1 MNSLPIDDV
10 LPALR
15 DALANRHEAVLEA
28 PPGAGK
34 TTRVP
39 LALLNEPWLAGQT
52 ILMLEPRR
60 LAARAAAERLA
71 SELGE
76 KVGETVGY
84 RIRLDSKVGP
94 NTRIEV
100 VTEGILTRRLQDD
113 PALDGVGLLIFDE
126 YHERSL
132 DADLALALSLNGRD
146 LFRDEQPLKI
156 LLMSATLEG
165 ERLAG
170 LLDDAPILRS
180 EGRMFPVQMRWGRP
194 YQVGEFIEPRLVQ
207 TILDALQDET
217 GSVLVFLPG
226 QAEIRR
232 VNQQLADALGDRSDV
247 LLCPLH
253 GELDLNAQRAA
264 IDPAPAG
271 KRKVVL
277 ATNIAETSLTI
288 NGVRVVI
295 DAGLARVPRFDPGS
309 GMTRLDTQRISR
321 ASATQRAGR
330 AGRLE
335 PGVCYRLWSEDQ
347 HEGLAAYGSAEILAA
362 DLAGLALQLARWGVT
377 PAQLVWLDVPP
388 TAAYAQAQ
396 DLLQRLGAL
405 NDDKLTAHGQK
416 MAELPAHPRIAHL
429 LLRGQDLGLAV
440 TACDVA
446 ALLGER
452 DILRGGGADLHS
464 RLALLSGEERA
475 RGSQGGV
482 QRAKQLARQYRGY
495 LRGRA
500 TQPVADPEHPRWLG
514 ALNDDKL
521 TAHGQK
527 MAELPA
533 HPRIAHLLLRGQDL
547 GLAATACDVAALLGE
562 RDILRGGGADLHSR
576 LALLSGEERARGTQ
590 GGVQRAK
597 QLARQYRGYLRGR
610 ATQPVA
616 DPEHPRW
623 LGALLA
629 LAYPDRVAQQRRP
642 GGAEYRLANGRAAVF
657 AEADSLMK
665 QAWLVIA
672 DLGSRQGQREERIY
686 LAADFD
692 PTLFDTVLAEQ
703 VRNVDQL
710 DWDER
715 EGVLRAERQRK
726 VGELVLSR
734 EPLSGLDEN
743 ARSQALVNL
752 VRRKG
757 LELLPWTPEL
767 RQWQAR
773 VRLLRE
779 LDTGKTSEWPDVSDS
794 ALLAS
799 LEHWLMPYL
808 GKVSRLSHFANLD
821 ISSYLHNLLP
831 WPLPQR
837 LDELA
842 PQHLKVPSG
851 SSVRLD
857 YSEHPPIL
865 AVRLQELFG
874 LADTPR
880 IAGGRQVVKLHLL
893 SPARRPVQ
901 VTQDLANFWRSTYA
915 EVKKDLKGRY
925 PKHYWPDDPLVAE
938 ATARI
943 KPRK

>member
-1 MNSLPIDDV
+1 MNSLPIDAV

-15 DALANRHEAVLEA
+15 QALADRNEAVLEA

-39 LALLNEPWLAGQT
+39 LALLHEDWLAGQT

-76 KVGETVGY
+76 RVGETVGY

-94 NTRIEV
+94 DTRIEV

-113 PALDGVGLLIFDE
+113 PSLEGVGLLIFDE
-126 YHERSL
+126 FHERSL
-132 DADLALALSLNGRD
+132 DADLALALTLNGRA

-165 ERLAG
+165 ERLSV
-170 LLDDAPILRS
+170 LLDDAPVISS
-180 EGRMFPVQMRWGRP
+180 EGRMFPVSMQWGRP
-194 YQVGEFIEPRLVQ
+194 FQPGEFIEPRVVQ
-207 TILDALQDET
+207 TVLDALGNES

-232 VNQQLADALGDRSDV
+232 VNQQLADAIGERSDV
-247 LLCPLH
+247 MLCPLH
-253 GELDLNAQRAA
+253 GELDLSAQRAA
-264 IDPAPAG
+264 IEPAPTG

-288 NGVRVVI
+288 DGVRVVV

-335 PGVCYRLWSEDQ
+335 PGVCYRLWSEAQHDQ
-347 HEGLAAYGSAEILAA
+347 LAAYGAAEILQA
-362 DLAGLALQLARWGVT
+362 DLAGLALQLARWGVE
-377 PAQLVWLDVPP
+377 PAHLIWLDLPP
-388 TAAYAQAQ
+388 AAAYAQAQ
-396 DLLQRLGAL
+396 DLLARLGAL
-405 NDDKLTAHGQK
+405 TREPGGAWKITAHGQS
-416 MAELPAHPRIAHL
+416 MAQVPAHPRIAHL
-429 LLRGQDLGLAV
+429 LLRGHELGLGAL
-440 TACDVA
+440 ACDVA

-452 DILRGGGADLHS
+452 DILRGAGADLHS
-464 RLALLSGEERA
+464 RLTLLAGAERA
-475 RGSQGGV
+475 ARGAQGGV
-482 QRAKQLARQYRGY
+482 QRARQLSRQYRGY
-495 LRGRA
+495 LRGA
-500 TQPVADPEHPRWLG
+500 ACKAVTDP
-514 ALNDDKL
+514 D
-521 TAHGQK
+521 
-527 MAELPA
+527 
-533 HPRIAHLLLRGQDL
+533 
-547 GLAATACDVAALLGE
+547 
-562 RDILRGGGADLHSR
+562 
-576 LALLSGEERARGTQ
+576 
-590 GGVQRAK
+590 
-597 QLARQYRGYLRGR
+597 
-610 ATQPVA
+610 
-616 DPEHPRW
+616 HPRW

-642 GGAEYRLANGRAAVF
+642 GGAEYRLANGRAALF
-657 AEADSLMK
+657 AEPDALMK
-665 QAWLVIA
+665 QPWLVIA

-686 LAADFD
+686 LAAEFE
-692 PTLFDTVLAEQ
+692 PALFESVLAEQ
-703 VRNVDQL
+703 VTVFDQL

-715 EGVLRAERQRK
+715 EGVFRAERQRK
-726 VGELVLSR
+726 AGELIISR
-734 EPLSGLDEN
+734 EPLTGLDDS
-743 ARSQALVNL
+743 ARGQALLAL

-773 VRLLRE
+773 VGLLRQ
-779 LDTGKTSEWPDVSDS
+779 LDLQKLSESEWPDVSND
-794 ALLAS
+794 ALLAT
-799 LEHWLMPYL
+799 LEHWLLPYL
-808 GKVSRLSHFANLD
+808 GKVTRLSHFGNLD
-821 ISSYLHNLLP
+821 LSSILHNLLP

-837 LDELA
+837 LEEWA
-842 PQHLKVPSG
+842 PHHLTVPSG

-857 YSEHPPIL
+857 YSESPPVL

-880 IAGGRQVVKLHLL
+880 IANGRQSVKLHLL

-925 PKHYWPDDPLVAE
+925 PKLSRNVV
-938 ATARI
+938 
-943 KPRK
+943 

>member
-1 MNSLPIDDV
+1 MISLPIDEV

-15 DALANRHEAVLEA
+15 QALRERHEAVLEA

-39 LALLNEPWLAGQT
+39 LALLNEPWLAGQK

-94 NTRIEV
+94 DTRIEV
-100 VTEGILTRRLQDD
+100 VTEGILTRRLQHD
-113 PALDGVGLLIFDE
+113 PALEGVGLLIFDE
-126 YHERSL
+126 FHERSL
-132 DADLALALSLNGRD
+132 DADLALALSLNGRE

-165 ERLAG
+165 ERLAS
-170 LLDDAPILRS
+170 LLDDAPVLRS
-180 EGRMFPVQMRWGRP
+180 EGRMYPVAMRWGRP
-194 YQVGEFIEPRLVQ
+194 FVPGEFIEPRVVQ
-207 TILDALQDET
+207 TVLDAISDDS
-217 GSVLVFLPG
+217 GSLLVFLPG

-232 VNQQLADALGDRSDV
+232 VHQQLADALGSRSDI

-264 IDPAPAG
+264 IEPAPAG
-271 KRKVVL
+271 RRKVVL

-288 NGVRVVI
+288 DGVRVVI

-347 HEGLAAYGSAEILAA
+347 HAQLAAYSSAEILQA

-377 PAQLVWLDVPP
+377 PEQLIWLDLPP
-388 TAAYAQAQ
+388 SASYAQARQ
-396 DLLQRLGAL
+396 LLERLGAL
-405 NDDKLTAHGQK
+405 HTAKLTPHGEA

-429 LLRGQDLGLAV
+429 LLRGQELGLAEM
-440 TACDVA
+440 ASDVA

-452 DILRGGGADLHS
+452 DILRGAGADVHS
-464 RLALLSGEERA
+464 RLALLQGDSRGA
-475 RGSQGGV
+475 RGGQGGV
-482 QRAKQLARQYRGY
+482 QRARQLARQYRGY
-495 LRGRA
+495 LRGKA
-500 TQPVADPEHPRWLG
+500 TQPVADP
-514 ALNDDKL
+514 D
-521 TAHGQK
+521 
-527 MAELPA
+527 
-533 HPRIAHLLLRGQDL
+533 
-547 GLAATACDVAALLGE
+547 
-562 RDILRGGGADLHSR
+562 
-576 LALLSGEERARGTQ
+576 
-590 GGVQRAK
+590 
-597 QLARQYRGYLRGR
+597 
-610 ATQPVA
+610 
-616 DPEHPRW
+616 HPRW

-629 LAYPDRVAQQRRP
+629 LAYPDRVAQQRKP
-642 GGAEYRLANGRAAVF
+642 GGAEYRLANGRAALFSEV
-657 AEADSLMK
+657 DGLMK
-665 QAWLVIA
+665 HPWLVIA

-686 LAADFD
+686 LAAELD
-692 PTLFDTVLAEQ
+692 PGLLDSVLSEQ
-703 VRNVDQL
+703 VSVVDQL

-734 EPLSGLDEN
+734 EPLTGLDAA
-743 ARSQALVNL
+743 ARTGALVNL

-773 VRLLRE
+773 VMLLRQ
-779 LDTGKTSEWPDVSDS
+779 LDLAVQGQSEWPDVSDA

-799 LEHWLMPYL
+799 LEDWLAPYL
-808 GKVSRLSHFANLD
+808 ERVSRLSHFASLD
-821 ISSYLHNLLP
+821 LSGIVHNLLK

-842 PQHLKVPSG
+842 PHHIKVPSG

-857 YSEHPPIL
+857 YSEYPPIL

-901 VTQDLANFWRSTYA
+901 VTQDLANFWRSTYS

-925 PKHYWPDDPLVAE
+925 PKHYWPDDPLIAE
-938 ATARI
+938 PTARI
-943 KPRK
+943 KPRKP

>member
-1 MNSLPIDDV
+1 MISLPIDEV

-15 DALANRHEAVLEA
+15 LALAERHETVLEA

-39 LALLNEPWLAGQT
+39 LALLNEPWLAGQK

-100 VTEGILTRRLQDD
+100 VTEGILTRRLQHD
-113 PALDGVGLLIFDE
+113 PSLEGVGLLIFDE
-126 YHERSL
+126 FHERSL
-132 DADLALALSLNGRD
+132 DADLALALSLNGRE

-165 ERLAG
+165 ERLASI
-170 LLDDAPILRS
+170 LDDAPILRS
-180 EGRMFPVQMRWGRP
+180 EGRMYPVAMRWGRP
-194 YQVGEFIEPRLVQ
+194 FVPGEFIEPRVVQ
-207 TILDALQDET
+207 TVLDAINDES
-217 GSVLVFLPG
+217 GSLLVFLPG

-232 VNQQLADALGDRSDV
+232 VNQQLADALGSRSDI

-253 GELDLNAQRAA
+253 GELDLTAQRAA
-264 IDPAPAG
+264 IEPAPKG
-271 KRKVVL
+271 LRKVVL

-288 NGVRVVI
+288 DGVRVVI

-347 HEGLAAYGSAEILAA
+347 HAQLAAYGSAEILQA

-377 PAQLVWLDVPP
+377 PEQLIWLDMPP
-388 TAAYAQAQ
+388 SASYAQARQ
-396 DLLQRLGAL
+396 LLDRLGAFHGA
-405 NDDKLTAHGQK
+405 KLTPHGEA

-429 LLRGQDLGLAV
+429 LLRGQDLGLADM
-440 TACDVA
+440 ACDIA

-452 DILRGGGADLHS
+452 DILRGVGADLHS
-464 RLALLSGEERA
+464 RLALLSGESRAA
-475 RGSQGGV
+475 RGGQGGV

-495 LRGRA
+495 LRGKAR
-500 TQPVADPEHPRWLG
+500 QPVADP
-514 ALNDDKL
+514 D
-521 TAHGQK
+521 
-527 MAELPA
+527 
-533 HPRIAHLLLRGQDL
+533 
-547 GLAATACDVAALLGE
+547 
-562 RDILRGGGADLHSR
+562 
-576 LALLSGEERARGTQ
+576 
-590 GGVQRAK
+590 
-597 QLARQYRGYLRGR
+597 
-610 ATQPVA
+610 
-616 DPEHPRW
+616 HPRW

-629 LAYPDRVAQQRRP
+629 LAYPDRVAQQRKP
-642 GGAEYRLANGRAAVF
+642 GGAEYRLANGRAALFSEV
-657 AEADSLMK
+657 DGLMK
-665 QAWLVIA
+665 QPWLVIA

-686 LAADFD
+686 LAAEFD
-692 PTLFDTVLAEQ
+692 PALLEGVLSEQ
-703 VRNVDQL
+703 VSVVDQL

-734 EPLSGLDEN
+734 EPLTGLDEA
-743 ARSQALVNL
+743 ARTQALINL

-773 VRLLRE
+773 VALLRQ
-779 LDTGKTSEWPDVSDS
+779 LDLQIQGHSEWPDVSDA
-794 ALLAS
+794 ALLAG
-799 LEHWLMPYL
+799 LEDWLGPYL
-808 GKVSRLSHFANLD
+808 GRVSRLSHFASLD
-821 ISSYLHNLLP
+821 LSSIVHNMLK

-842 PQHLKVPSG
+842 PHHIKVPSG

-880 IAGGRQVVKLHLL
+880 IAGGRQVVKLLLL

-943 KPRK
+943 KPRKV

>member
-1 MNSLPIDDV
+1 MICLPIDEV

-15 DALANRHEAVLEA
+15 QALRERHEAVLEA

-39 LALLNEPWLAGQT
+39 LALLNEPWLAGQK
-52 ILMLEPRR
+52 IVMLEPRR

-100 VTEGILTRRLQDD
+100 VTEGILTRRLQHD
-113 PALDGVGLLIFDE
+113 PALEGVGLLIFDE
-126 YHERSL
+126 FHERSL
-132 DADLALALSLNGRD
+132 DADLALALSLNGRE
-146 LFRDEQPLKI
+146 LFRDEQPLKL

-165 ERLAG
+165 ERLSSV
-170 LLDDAPILRS
+170 LDNAPVVRS
-180 EGRMFPVQMRWGRP
+180 EGRMYPVALRWGRP
-194 YQVGEFIEPRLVQ
+194 FVPGEFIEPRVVQ
-207 TILDALQDET
+207 TVLDAINDES
-217 GSVLVFLPG
+217 GSLLVFLPG

-232 VNQQLADALGDRSDV
+232 VNQQLAEALGSRSDI

-253 GELDLNAQRAA
+253 GELDLAAQRAA
-264 IDPAPAG
+264 IEPAASG
-271 KRKVVL
+271 VRKVVL

-288 NGVRVVI
+288 DGVRVVI

-347 HEGLAAYGSAEILAA
+347 HAQLAAYGSAEILQA

-377 PAQLVWLDVPP
+377 PHELVWLDVPP
-388 TAAYAQAQ
+388 AASYAQAQ
-396 DLLQRLGAL
+396 QLLERLGAL
-405 NDDKLTAHGQK
+405 SNGKLTPHGEA

-429 LLRGQDLGLAV
+429 LLRGQALGLADM
-440 TACDVA
+440 ACDVA

-452 DILRGGGADLHS
+452 DILRGAGADVHS
-464 RLALLSGEERA
+464 RLALLSGESRAA
-475 RGSQGGV
+475 RGGQGGV
-482 QRAKQLARQYRGY
+482 QRAKQLARQYRGM
-495 LRGRA
+495 LRGKA
-500 TQPVADPEHPRWLG
+500 TQPVADP
-514 ALNDDKL
+514 D
-521 TAHGQK
+521 
-527 MAELPA
+527 
-533 HPRIAHLLLRGQDL
+533 
-547 GLAATACDVAALLGE
+547 
-562 RDILRGGGADLHSR
+562 
-576 LALLSGEERARGTQ
+576 
-590 GGVQRAK
+590 
-597 QLARQYRGYLRGR
+597 
-610 ATQPVA
+610 
-616 DPEHPRW
+616 HPRW

-629 LAYPDRVAQQRRP
+629 LAYPDRVAQQRKS
-642 GGAEYRLANGRAAVF
+642 GGAEYRLANGRAALFGEV
-657 AEADSLMK
+657 DGLMK
-665 QAWLVIA
+665 QPWLVIA

-686 LAADFD
+686 LAAEFD
-692 PTLFDTVLAEQ
+692 PVLLDGVLSEQ
-703 VRNVDQL
+703 VSVVDQL

-734 EPLSGLDEN
+734 EPLTGLDEA
-743 ARSQALVNL
+743 ARTQALVSL

-773 VRLLRE
+773 VALLRQ
-779 LDTGKTSEWPDVSDS
+779 LDIESQGQSEWPDVSDA
-794 ALLAS
+794 ALLAT
-799 LEHWLMPYL
+799 LEEWLAPYL
-808 GKVSRLSHFANLD
+808 GRVTRLSHFANLD
-821 ISSYLHNLLP
+821 LSSIVRNVLK

-842 PQHLKVPSG
+842 PHHITVPSG

-874 LADTPR
+874 LSDTPQ
-880 IAGGRQVVKLHLL
+880 IAGGRQTVKLHLL

-901 VTQDLANFWRSTYA
+901 VTQDLANFWSSTYA

-925 PKHYWPDDPLVAE
+925 PKHYWPDDPLVAQ

-943 KPRK
+943 KPRKG

>member
-1 MNSLPIDDV
+1 MISLPIDEV

-15 DALANRHEAVLEA
+15 EALATRHEAVLEA

-113 PALDGVGLLIFDE
+113 PALEGVGLLIFDE
-126 YHERSL
+126 FHERSL
-132 DADLALALSLNGRD
+132 DADLALALSLNGRE
-146 LFRDEQPLKI
+146 LFRDDQPLKI

-180 EGRMFPVQMRWGRP
+180 EGRMYPVAMRWGRP
-194 YQVGEFIEPRLVQ
+194 FQPGEFIEPRLVQ
-207 TILDALQDET
+207 TILEALNDET

-232 VNQQLADALGDRSDV
+232 VHQQLADALGDSTQV

-253 GELDLNAQRAA
+253 GELDLAAQRAA

-271 KRKVVL
+271 FRKVVL

-309 GMTRLDTQRISR
+309 GMARLDTQRISK

-335 PGVCYRLWSEDQ
+335 PGVCYRLWSQDQ
-347 HEGLAAYGSAEILAA
+347 HEQLAAYASAEILSA
-362 DLAGLALQLARWGVT
+362 DLAGLALQLGRWGVT
-377 PAQLVWLDVPP
+377 PGQLVWLDVPP
-388 TAAYAQAQ
+388 AAAYAQAQ
-396 DLLQRLGAL
+396 DLLDRLGAL
-405 NDDKLTAHGQK
+405 DGEALTRHGQA

-429 LLRGQDLGLAV
+429 LLRGQALGLANM
-440 TACDVA
+440 ACDVA

-452 DILRGGGADLHS
+452 DILRGAGADLHS
-464 RLALLSGEERA
+464 RLVLLSGEERA
-475 RGSQGGV
+475 ARGAQGGV
-482 QRAKQLARQYRGY
+482 QRARQLARQYRGY
-495 LRGRA
+495 LRGKA
-500 TQPVADPEHPRWLG
+500 SEPVSDP
-514 ALNDDKL
+514 D
-521 TAHGQK
+521 
-527 MAELPA
+527 
-533 HPRIAHLLLRGQDL
+533 
-547 GLAATACDVAALLGE
+547 
-562 RDILRGGGADLHSR
+562 
-576 LALLSGEERARGTQ
+576 
-590 GGVQRAK
+590 
-597 QLARQYRGYLRGR
+597 
-610 ATQPVA
+610 
-616 DPEHPRW
+616 HPRW

-629 LAYPDRVAQQRRP
+629 LAYPDRVAQQRRA
-642 GGAEYRLANGRAAVF
+642 GGAEYRLANGRAALF

-665 QAWLVIA
+665 QPWLVIA

-692 PTLFDTVLAEQ
+692 PALFDSVLAEQ
-703 VRNVDQL
+703 VRCVDQL

-726 VGELVLSR
+726 VGELILSR
-734 EPLSGLDEN
+734 EPLTGLDES
-743 ARSQALVNL
+743 ARTQALVNL

-773 VRLLRE
+773 VALLRQ
-779 LDTGKTSEWPDVSDS
+779 LDLGSKGESEWPDVSDA
-794 ALLAS
+794 ALLKT

-821 ISSYLHNLLP
+821 LSSIVHNLLP

-842 PQHLKVPSG
+842 PHHLSVPSG
-851 SSVRLD
+851 SSIRLD
-857 YSEHPPIL
+857 YSEQPPIL

-874 LADTPR
+874 LAETPR

-943 KPRK
+943 KPRKS

>member
-1 MNSLPIDDV
+1 MISLPIDEV

-15 DALANRHEAVLEA
+15 HALTERHEAVLEA

-39 LALLNEPWLAGQT
+39 LALLNEPWLAGQK
-52 ILMLEPRR
+52 IVMLEPRR

-94 NTRIEV
+94 TTRIEV
-100 VTEGILTRRLQDD
+100 VTEGILTRRLQQD
-113 PALDGVGLLIFDE
+113 PALEGVGLLIFDE
-126 YHERSL
+126 FHERSL
-132 DADLALALSLNGRD
+132 DADLALALSLNGRE

-165 ERLAG
+165 ERLASV
-170 LLDDAPILRS
+170 LDDAPILRS
-180 EGRMFPVQMRWGRP
+180 EGRMYPVAMRWGRP
-194 YQVGEFIEPRLVQ
+194 FVPGEFIEPRVVQ
-207 TILDALQDET
+207 TVLDALNDET
-217 GSVLVFLPG
+217 GSLLVFLPG

-232 VNQQLADALGDRSDV
+232 VHQQLAQALESQSHI

-253 GELDLNAQRAA
+253 GELELAAQRAA
-264 IDPAPAG
+264 IEPAPSG
-271 KRKVVL
+271 LRKVVL

-288 NGVRVVI
+288 DGVRVVI
-295 DAGLARVPRFDPGS
+295 DAGLVRVPRFDPGS

-347 HEGLAAYGSAEILAA
+347 HAQLAAYGTAEMMQA
-362 DLAGLALQLARWGVT
+362 DLAGLALQVARWGVS
-377 PAQLVWLDVPP
+377 AQELVWLDAPP
-388 TAAYAQAQ
+388 AASYAQALQ
-396 DLLQRLGAL
+396 LLERLGAM
-405 NDDKLTAHGQK
+405 NPASPQGGPLTAHGEA

-429 LLRGQDLGLAV
+429 LLRGQEWGLADM
-440 TACDVA
+440 ACYVA

-452 DILRGGGADLHS
+452 DILRGAGADVHS
-464 RLALLSGEERA
+464 RLALLDGEARAA
-475 RGSQGGV
+475 RGGQGGV
-482 QRAKQLARQYRGY
+482 QRARQLARQYRAQ
-495 LRGRA
+495 LRG
-500 TQPVADPEHPRWLG
+500 
-514 ALNDDKL
+514 K
-521 TAHGQK
+521 
-527 MAELPA
+527 PA
-533 HPRIAHLLLRGQDL
+533 R
-547 GLAATACDVAALLGE
+547 
-562 RDILRGGGADLHSR
+562 
-576 LALLSGEERARGTQ
+576 
-590 GGVQRAK
+590 
-597 QLARQYRGYLRGR
+597 
-610 ATQPVA
+610 PVA

-629 LAYPDRVAQQRRP
+629 LAYPDRIAQQRKP
-642 GGAEYRLANGRAAVF
+642 GGAEYRLANGRAALFSEVD
-657 AEADSLMK
+657 ALMK
-665 QAWLVIA
+665 QPWLVIA

-686 LAADFD
+686 LAAEFD
-692 PTLFDTVLAEQ
+692 PALLDDVLSEQ
-703 VRNVDQL
+703 VSVIDQL

-734 EPLSGLDEN
+734 EPLTGLDET
-743 ARSQALVNL
+743 ARTQALVNL

-773 VRLLRE
+773 VGLLRQ
-779 LDTGKTSEWPDVSDS
+779 LDLEAQGQSDWPDVSDA

-799 LEHWLMPYL
+799 LEDWLAPYL
-808 GKVSRLSHFANLD
+808 TRVSRLSHFASLD
-821 ISSYLHNLLP
+821 VSSIVHNRLP

-837 LDELA
+837 LEEQA
-842 PQHLKVPSG
+842 PHHIKVPSG

-943 KPRK
+943 KPRKT

>member
-1 MNSLPIDDV
+1 MISLPIDEV

-15 DALANRHEAVLEA
+15 LALAERHETVLEA

-39 LALLNEPWLAGQT
+39 LALLNEPWLAGQK

-94 NTRIEV
+94 DTRIEV
-100 VTEGILTRRLQDD
+100 VTEGILTRRLQHD
-113 PALDGVGLLIFDE
+113 PALEGVGLLIFDE
-126 YHERSL
+126 FHERSL
-132 DADLALALSLNGRD
+132 DADLALALSLNGRE

-165 ERLAG
+165 ERLSG
-170 LLDDAPILRS
+170 ILDDAPILRS
-180 EGRMFPVQMRWGRP
+180 EGRMYPVAMRWGRP
-194 YQVGEFIEPRLVQ
+194 FVPGEFIEPRVVQ
-207 TILDALQDET
+207 TVLDAINDES
-217 GSVLVFLPG
+217 GSLLVFLPG

-232 VNQQLADALGDRSDV
+232 VNQQLADALGSRNDI

-253 GELDLNAQRAA
+253 GELDLAAQRAA
-264 IDPAPAG
+264 IEPAPKG
-271 KRKVVL
+271 QRKVVL
-277 ATNIAETSLTI
+277 ATNSAETSLTI
-288 NGVRVVI
+288 DGVRVVI

-347 HEGLAAYGSAEILAA
+347 HPQLAAYGSAEILQA

-377 PAQLVWLDVPP
+377 PEQLIWLDMPP
-388 TAAYAQAQ
+388 SASYAQARQ
-396 DLLQRLGAL
+396 LLERLGAL
-405 NDDKLTAHGQK
+405 HGAKLTPHGEA

-429 LLRGQDLGLAV
+429 LLRGQDLGLADM
-440 TACDVA
+440 ACDVA

-452 DILRGGGADLHS
+452 DILRGAGADVHS
-464 RLALLSGEERA
+464 RLALLSGESRAA
-475 RGSQGGV
+475 RGGQGGV

-495 LRGRA
+495 LRGKA
-500 TQPVADPEHPRWLG
+500 TQPVADP
-514 ALNDDKL
+514 D
-521 TAHGQK
+521 
-527 MAELPA
+527 
-533 HPRIAHLLLRGQDL
+533 
-547 GLAATACDVAALLGE
+547 
-562 RDILRGGGADLHSR
+562 
-576 LALLSGEERARGTQ
+576 
-590 GGVQRAK
+590 
-597 QLARQYRGYLRGR
+597 
-610 ATQPVA
+610 
-616 DPEHPRW
+616 HPRW

-629 LAYPDRVAQQRRP
+629 LAYPDRVAQQRKP
-642 GGAEYRLANGRAAVF
+642 GGAEYRLANGRAALFSEV
-657 AEADSLMK
+657 DGLMK
-665 QAWLVIA
+665 QPWLVIA

-686 LAADFD
+686 LAAEFD
-692 PTLFDTVLAEQ
+692 PALLEAVLSEQ
-703 VRNVDQL
+703 VSVVDQL

-734 EPLSGLDEN
+734 EPLTGLDEA
-743 ARSQALVNL
+743 ARTRALVNL

-757 LELLPWTPEL
+757 LELMPWTPEL

-773 VRLLRE
+773 VGLLRQ
-779 LDTGKTSEWPDVSDS
+779 LDLQAQGDSEWPDVSDT
-794 ALLAS
+794 ALLSS
-799 LEHWLMPYL
+799 LEEWLAPYL
-808 GKVSRLSHFANLD
+808 GRVSRLSHFASLD
-821 ISSYLHNLLP
+821 LSSIVHNLLK

-837 LDELA
+837 LEELA
-842 PQHLKVPSG
+842 PHHIKVPSG

-880 IAGGRQVVKLHLL
+880 IAGGRQVIKLHLL

-943 KPRK
+943 KPRKP

>member
-1 MNSLPIDDV
+1 MNSLPIDEV

-15 DALANRHEAVLEA
+15 EALATRHEAVLEA

-39 LALLNEPWLAGQT
+39 LALLNEPWLAGQR

-113 PALDGVGLLIFDE
+113 PALEGVGLLIFDE
-126 YHERSL
+126 FHERSL

-180 EGRMFPVQMRWGRP
+180 EGRMFPVDVRWGRP
-194 YQVGEFIEPRLVQ
+194 FQPGEFIEPRLVQ
-207 TILDALQDET
+207 TILEVLNDES

-232 VNQQLADALGDRSDV
+232 VHQQLADAVGERPEI

-253 GELDLNAQRAA
+253 GELDLAAQRAA
-264 IDPAPAG
+264 IEPAPPG

-288 NGVRVVI
+288 DGVRVVV

-335 PGVCYRLWSEDQ
+335 PGVCYRLWSQDQ
-347 HEGLAAYGSAEILAA
+347 HEQLAAYGSAEILQA

-388 TAAYAQAQ
+388 GAAYAQAQ
-396 DLLQRLGAL
+396 DLLERLGAL
-405 NDDKLTAHGQK
+405 TAKAGEDWKLTAHGQA

-429 LLRGQDLGLAV
+429 LLRGQALGLANM
-440 TACDVA
+440 ACDVA

-464 RLALLSGEERA
+464 RLVLLSGEERA
-475 RGSQGGV
+475 ARGAQGGV
-482 QRAKQLARQYRGY
+482 QRARQLARQYRGY
-495 LRGRA
+495 LRG
-500 TQPVADPEHPRWLG
+500 QPSQAVADP
-514 ALNDDKL
+514 D
-521 TAHGQK
+521 
-527 MAELPA
+527 
-533 HPRIAHLLLRGQDL
+533 
-547 GLAATACDVAALLGE
+547 
-562 RDILRGGGADLHSR
+562 
-576 LALLSGEERARGTQ
+576 
-590 GGVQRAK
+590 
-597 QLARQYRGYLRGR
+597 
-610 ATQPVA
+610 
-616 DPEHPRW
+616 HPRW

-642 GGAEYRLANGRAAVF
+642 GGAEYRLANGRAALF
-657 AEADSLMK
+657 SETDSLMK
-665 QAWLVIA
+665 QPWLVIA

-692 PTLFDTVLAEQ
+692 PALFDSVLAEQ
-703 VRNVDQL
+703 VRSVDQL

-734 EPLSGLDEN
+734 EPLTGLDEA
-743 ARSQALVNL
+743 ARCQALVNL

-773 VRLLRE
+773 VTLLRQ
-779 LDTGKTSEWPDVSDS
+779 LDLEAKGESQWPDVSDT
-794 ALLAS
+794 ALLKS
-799 LEHWLMPYL
+799 LESWLLPYL
-808 GKVSRLSHFANLD
+808 GKVSRLSHFANLELAS
-821 ISSYLHNLLP
+821 IVHNLLP

-842 PQHLKVPSG
+842 PHHLTVPSG
-851 SSVRLD
+851 SSIRLD
-857 YSEHPPIL
+857 YSEQPPIL

-874 LADTPR
+874 LAETPR

-938 ATARI
+938 ATARA

>member
-1 MNSLPIDDV
+1 MISLPIDEV

-15 DALANRHEAVLEA
+15 LALAERHETVLEA

-39 LALLNEPWLAGQT
+39 LALLNEPWLAGQK

-100 VTEGILTRRLQDD
+100 VTEGILTRRLQHD
-113 PALDGVGLLIFDE
+113 PSLEGVGLLIFDE
-126 YHERSL
+126 FHERSL
-132 DADLALALSLNGRD
+132 DADLALALSLNGRE

-165 ERLAG
+165 ERLASI
-170 LLDDAPILRS
+170 LDDAPILRS
-180 EGRMFPVQMRWGRP
+180 EGRMYPVAMRWGRP
-194 YQVGEFIEPRLVQ
+194 FVPGEFIEPRVVQ
-207 TILDALQDET
+207 TVLDAINDES
-217 GSVLVFLPG
+217 GSLLVFLPG

-232 VNQQLADALGDRSDV
+232 VNQQLADALGSRSDI

-253 GELDLNAQRAA
+253 GELDLTAQRAA
-264 IDPAPAG
+264 IEPAPKG
-271 KRKVVL
+271 LRKVVL

-288 NGVRVVI
+288 DGVRVVI

-347 HEGLAAYGSAEILAA
+347 HAQLAAYGSAEILQA

-377 PAQLVWLDVPP
+377 PEQLIWLDMPP
-388 TAAYAQAQ
+388 SASYAQARQ
-396 DLLQRLGAL
+396 LLDRLGAL
-405 NDDKLTAHGQK
+405 HGAKLTPHGEA

-429 LLRGQDLGLAV
+429 LLRGQDLGLADM
-440 TACDVA
+440 ACDIA

-452 DILRGGGADLHS
+452 DILRGAGADLHS
-464 RLALLSGEERA
+464 RLALLSGESRAA
-475 RGSQGGV
+475 RGGQGGV

-495 LRGRA
+495 LRGKAR
-500 TQPVADPEHPRWLG
+500 QPVADP
-514 ALNDDKL
+514 D
-521 TAHGQK
+521 
-527 MAELPA
+527 
-533 HPRIAHLLLRGQDL
+533 
-547 GLAATACDVAALLGE
+547 
-562 RDILRGGGADLHSR
+562 
-576 LALLSGEERARGTQ
+576 
-590 GGVQRAK
+590 
-597 QLARQYRGYLRGR
+597 
-610 ATQPVA
+610 
-616 DPEHPRW
+616 HPRW

-629 LAYPDRVAQQRRP
+629 LAYPDRVAQQRKP
-642 GGAEYRLANGRAAVF
+642 GGAEYRLANGRAALFSEV
-657 AEADSLMK
+657 DGLMK
-665 QAWLVIA
+665 QPWLVIA

-686 LAADFD
+686 LAAEFD
-692 PTLFDTVLAEQ
+692 PALLEGVLSEQ
-703 VRNVDQL
+703 VSVVDQL

-734 EPLSGLDEN
+734 EPLTGLDEA
-743 ARSQALVNL
+743 ARTQALINL

-773 VRLLRE
+773 VALLRQ
-779 LDTGKTSEWPDVSDS
+779 LDLQIQGQSEWPDVSDA
-794 ALLAS
+794 ALLAG
-799 LEHWLMPYL
+799 LEDWLGPYL
-808 GKVSRLSHFANLD
+808 GRVSRLSHFASLD
-821 ISSYLHNLLP
+821 LSSIVHNMLK

-842 PQHLKVPSG
+842 PHHIKVPSG

-943 KPRK
+943 KPRKP

>member
-1 MNSLPIDDV
+1 MISLPIDEV

-15 DALANRHEAVLEA
+15 QALRERHEAVLEA

-39 LALLNEPWLAGQT
+39 LALLNEPWLAGQR
-52 ILMLEPRR
+52 IVMLEPRR

-84 RIRLDSKVGP
+84 RIRLDSNVGP

-113 PALDGVGLLIFDE
+113 PALEGVGLLIFDE
-126 YHERSL
+126 FHERSL
-132 DADLALALSLNGRD
+132 DADLALALSLNGRE

-165 ERLAG
+165 ERLAS
-170 LLDDAPILRS
+170 LLNDAPVVRS
-180 EGRMFPVQMRWGRP
+180 EGRMFPVAMRWGRP
-194 YQVGEFIEPRLVQ
+194 FVPGEFIEPRVVQ
-207 TILDALQDET
+207 TVLDALNDER
-217 GSVLVFLPG
+217 GSLLVFLPG

-232 VNQQLADALGDRSDV
+232 VNQQLADALGQRSDIV
-247 LLCPLH
+247 LCPLH
-253 GELDLNAQRAA
+253 GELDLSAQRAA
-264 IDPAPAG
+264 IEPAPNG
-271 KRKVVL
+271 VRKVVL

-288 NGVRVVI
+288 DGVRVVI

-335 PGVCYRLWSEDQ
+335 DGVCYRLWSEDQ
-347 HEGLAAYGSAEILAA
+347 HAQLAAYGSAEILQA
-362 DLAGLALQLARWGVT
+362 DLAGLALQLSRWGVT
-377 PAQLVWLDVPP
+377 PEQLIWLDVPP
-388 TAAYAQAQ
+388 SASYAQAQ
-396 DLLQRLGAL
+396 QLLERLGAL
-405 NDDKLTAHGQK
+405 REQPVLGWTLTPHGEA

-429 LLRGQDLGLAV
+429 LLRGHALGLAQM
-440 TACDVA
+440 ACDVA

-452 DILRGGGADLHS
+452 DILRGAGADLHS
-464 RLALLSGEERA
+464 RLALLSGESRAA
-475 RGSQGGV
+475 RGGQGGV

-495 LRGRA
+495 MRGPA
-500 TQPVADPEHPRWLG
+500 VTPVADP
-514 ALNDDKL
+514 D
-521 TAHGQK
+521 
-527 MAELPA
+527 
-533 HPRIAHLLLRGQDL
+533 
-547 GLAATACDVAALLGE
+547 
-562 RDILRGGGADLHSR
+562 HS
-576 LALLSGEERARGTQ
+576 
-590 GGVQRAK
+590 
-597 QLARQYRGYLRGR
+597 
-610 ATQPVA
+610 
-616 DPEHPRW
+616 RW

-629 LAYPDRVAQQRRP
+629 LAYPDRVAQQRKP
-642 GGAEYRLANGRAAVF
+642 GGAEYRLANGRAALFSEV
-657 AEADSLMK
+657 DGLMK
-665 QAWLVIA
+665 QPWLVIA

-686 LAADFD
+686 LAAEFD
-692 PTLFDTVLAEQ
+692 PALLDNVLSEQ
-703 VRNVDQL
+703 VRCVDQL

-726 VGELVLSR
+726 VGELVLTR
-734 EPLSGLDEN
+734 EPLTGLDET
-743 ARSQALVNL
+743 ARTQALVNL

-757 LELLPWTPEL
+757 LALLPWTPEL

-773 VRLLRE
+773 VMLLRQ
-779 LDTGKTSEWPDVSDS
+779 LDLDAQGQSEWPDVSDS
-794 ALLAS
+794 ALVLGLEAWLA
-799 LEHWLMPYL
+799 PYL
-808 GKVSRLSHFANLD
+808 NRVSRLSHFASLD
-821 ISSYLHNLLP
+821 LSSIVHNLLK

-837 LDELA
+837 LDEQA
-842 PQHLKVPSG
+842 PHHIKVPSG

-857 YSEHPPIL
+857 YSEQPPIL

-880 IAGGRQVVKLHLL
+880 IAAGRQVVKLHLL

-943 KPRK
+943 KPRKT

>member
-1 MNSLPIDDV
+1 MISLPIDQV

-15 DALANRHEAVLEA
+15 QALLARAEAVLEA

-39 LALLNEPWLAGQT
+39 LALLNESWLDGQS

-100 VTEGILTRRLQDD
+100 VTEGILARRLQDD
-113 PALDGVGLLIFDE
+113 PALDGVGLVIFDE
-126 YHERSL
+126 FHERSL
-132 DADLALALSLNGRD
+132 DADLALALTLNARV
-146 LFRDEQPLKI
+146 LLRDEPLKL

-165 ERLAG
+165 ERLSR
-170 LLDDAPILRS
+170 LLDDAPVVRS
-180 EGRMFPVQMRWGRP
+180 EGRMYPVAQRWGRP
-194 YQVGEFIEPRLVQ
+194 FQPGEHIEPRVVQ
-207 TILDALQDET
+207 AVMQALDEEA

-232 VNQQLADALGDRSDV
+232 INEALYEQLADRSEV
-247 LLCPLH
+247 MLCPLH
-253 GELDLNAQRAA
+253 GELELAAQRAA
-264 IDPAPAG
+264 IELAPAG

-288 NGVRVVI
+288 EGVRVVV

-309 GMTRLDTQRISR
+309 GMTRLETRRISR

-347 HEGLAAYGSAEILAA
+347 HAQLAAYGDAEILQA
-362 DLAGLALQLARWGVT
+362 DLAGVALQLARWGVE
-377 PAQLVWLDVPP
+377 PDELAWLDAPP

-405 NDDKLTAHGQK
+405 SRNARGGWQLTTHGQS

-429 LLRGQDLGLAV
+429 LLRGQALGLAPL
-440 TACDVA
+440 AADLA
-446 ALLGER
+446 ALLVER
-452 DILRGGGADLHS
+452 GIQRGGQHGGADMS
-464 RLALLSGEERA
+464 TRLGLLDSSAGRHA
-475 RGSQGGV
+475 GA
-482 QRAKQLARQYRGY
+482 QRVRQLARQFRG
-495 LRGRA
+495 
-500 TQPVADPEHPRWLG
+500 
-514 ALNDDKL
+514 
-521 TAHGQK
+521 
-527 MAELPA
+527 
-533 HPRIAHLLLRGQDL
+533 LLRG
-547 GLAATACDVAALLGE
+547 VAAAAP
-562 RDILRGGGADLHSR
+562 AD
-576 LALLSGEERARGTQ
+576 A
-590 GGVQRAK
+590 
-597 QLARQYRGYLRGR
+597 
-610 ATQPVA
+610 A
-616 DPEHPRW
+616 DHRW
-623 LGALLA
+623 HGALLA
-629 LAYPDRVAQQRRP
+629 FAYPDRVARQRRE
-642 GGAEYRLANGRAAVF
+642 GGGEYRLANGRAAVF
-657 AEADSLMK
+657 GEPDALMK
-665 QAWLVIA
+665 EPWLVIA
-672 DLGSRQGQREERIY
+672 ELGSRQGQREERIY
-686 LAADFD
+686 RAAALD
-692 PTLFDTVLAEQ
+692 PTLFDEVLAEQ
-703 VRNVDQL
+703 ISQCDEL
-710 DWDER
+710 EWDER
-715 EGVLRAERQRK
+715 EGVLRAERQRR

-734 EPLSGLDEN
+734 KPLPDLDDD
-743 ARSQALVNL
+743 ARGHALLGL

-773 VRLLRE
+773 IGLLRQ
-779 LDTGKTSEWPDVSDS
+779 LDLEASAASEWPDVSDE
-794 ALLAS
+794 ALL
-799 LEHWLMPYL
+799 ERVEEWLLPFL
-808 GKVSRLSHFANLD
+808 GKVSRMAHFAQLD
-821 ISSYLHNLLP
+821 LRSMLATLLP

-837 LDELA
+837 LDEHA
-842 PQHLKVPSG
+842 PVAIEVPSG
-851 SSVRLD
+851 SRVRLD
-857 YSEHPPIL
+857 YSESPPVL

-901 VTQDLANFWRSTYA
+901 VTQDLASFWANTYI

-938 ATARI
+938 PTARA
-943 KPRK
+943 KPRGT

>member
-1 MNSLPIDDV
+1 MISLPIDEV

-15 DALANRHEAVLEA
+15 EALATRHEAVLEA

-39 LALLNEPWLAGQT
+39 LALLHEPWLAGQT

-126 YHERSL
+126 FHERSL
-132 DADLALALSLNGRD
+132 DADLALALSLNGRE
-146 LFRDEQPLKI
+146 LFREDQPLKI

-180 EGRMFPVQMRWGRP
+180 EGRMYPVAMRWGRP
-194 YQVGEFIEPRLVQ
+194 FQPGEFIEPRLVQ
-207 TILDALQDET
+207 TILEALNDET

-232 VNQQLADALGDRSDV
+232 VHQQLADALGQSTQV

-253 GELDLNAQRAA
+253 GELDLAAQRAA

-271 KRKVVL
+271 FRKVVL

-288 NGVRVVI
+288 DGVRVVI

-335 PGVCYRLWSEDQ
+335 PGVCYRLWSQDQ
-347 HEGLAAYGSAEILAA
+347 HEQLAAYASAEILSA
-362 DLAGLALQLARWGVT
+362 DLAGLALQLGRWGVT
-377 PAQLVWLDVPP
+377 PGQLVWLDVPP
-388 TAAYAQAQ
+388 AAAYAQAQ
-396 DLLQRLGAL
+396 DLLDRLGAL
-405 NDDKLTAHGQK
+405 DGEALTRHGQA
-416 MAELPAHPRIAHL
+416 MAELPAHPRIGHL
-429 LLRGQDLGLAV
+429 LLRGQALGLADM
-440 TACDVA
+440 ACDVA

-452 DILRGGGADLHS
+452 DIVRGAGADLHS
-464 RLALLSGEERA
+464 RLVLLSGEERA
-475 RGSQGGV
+475 ARGAQGGV
-482 QRAKQLARQYRGY
+482 QRARQLARQYRGY
-495 LRGRA
+495 LRGKA
-500 TQPVADPEHPRWLG
+500 SEPVSDP
-514 ALNDDKL
+514 D
-521 TAHGQK
+521 
-527 MAELPA
+527 
-533 HPRIAHLLLRGQDL
+533 
-547 GLAATACDVAALLGE
+547 
-562 RDILRGGGADLHSR
+562 
-576 LALLSGEERARGTQ
+576 
-590 GGVQRAK
+590 
-597 QLARQYRGYLRGR
+597 
-610 ATQPVA
+610 
-616 DPEHPRW
+616 HPRW

-629 LAYPDRVAQQRRP
+629 LAYPDRVAQQRRA
-642 GGAEYRLANGRAAVF
+642 GGAEYRLANGRAALF

-665 QAWLVIA
+665 QPWLVIA

-692 PTLFDTVLAEQ
+692 PALFDSVLAEQ
-703 VRNVDQL
+703 VRCVDQL

-726 VGELVLSR
+726 VGELILSR
-734 EPLSGLDEN
+734 EPLTGLDES

-773 VRLLRE
+773 VALLRQ
-779 LDTGKTSEWPDVSDS
+779 LDLAAKGESEWPDVSDA
-794 ALLAS
+794 ALLKS

-821 ISSYLHNLLP
+821 LSSIVHNLLP

-842 PQHLKVPSG
+842 PHHLSVPSG
-851 SSVRLD
+851 SSIRLD
-857 YSEHPPIL
+857 YSEQPPIL

-874 LADTPR
+874 LAETPR

-943 KPRK
+943 KPRKS

>member
-1 MNSLPIDDV
+1 MISLPIDAV

-15 DALANRHEAVLEA
+15 QALSTRHEAVLEA

-113 PALDGVGLLIFDE
+113 PALEGVGLLIFDE
-126 YHERSL
+126 FHERSL
-132 DADLALALSLNGRD
+132 DADLALALSLNGRE
-146 LFRDEQPLKI
+146 LLRDDPPLKI

-165 ERLAG
+165 ERLSA
-170 LLDDAPILRS
+170 LLDDAPVVSS
-180 EGRMFPVQMRWGRP
+180 EGRMFPVDIQWGRP
-194 YQVGEFIEPRLVQ
+194 FQPGEFVEPRVVQ
-207 TILDALQDET
+207 TVLDALGNET
-217 GSVLVFLPG
+217 GSLLVFLPG

-232 VNQQLADALGDRSDV
+232 VHQQLADALGERRDIV
-247 LLCPLH
+247 LCPLH

-271 KRKVVL
+271 SRKVVL

-288 NGVRVVI
+288 DGVRVVI

-321 ASATQRAGR
+321 ASATQRTGR

-335 PGVCYRLWSEDQ
+335 PGVCYRLWSEAQ
-347 HEGLAAYGSAEILAA
+347 HEQLAGYGSAEILQA

-377 PAQLVWLDVPP
+377 PEQLQWLDLPP
-388 TAAYAQAQ
+388 AAAIAQAR

-405 NDDKLTAHGQK
+405 QADGRLSTHGQA
-416 MAELPAHPRIAHL
+416 MAEMPAHPRIAHL
-429 LLRGQDLGLAV
+429 LLRGQELGLANM
-440 TACDVA
+440 ACDVA

-452 DILRGGGADLHS
+452 DILRGAGADVHS
-464 RLALLSGEERA
+464 RLVLLSGEQKAQRNA
-475 RGSQGGV
+475 QGGV
-482 QRAKQLARQYRGY
+482 QRARQLSRQYRGY
-495 LRGRA
+495 LRGKA
-500 TQPVADPEHPRWLG
+500 GQAVVDP
-514 ALNDDKL
+514 D
-521 TAHGQK
+521 
-527 MAELPA
+527 
-533 HPRIAHLLLRGQDL
+533 
-547 GLAATACDVAALLGE
+547 
-562 RDILRGGGADLHSR
+562 
-576 LALLSGEERARGTQ
+576 
-590 GGVQRAK
+590 
-597 QLARQYRGYLRGR
+597 
-610 ATQPVA
+610 
-616 DPEHPRW
+616 HPRW

-629 LAYPDRVAQQRRP
+629 LAYPDRVARQRRD
-642 GGAEYRLANGRAAVF
+642 GGAEYRLANGRAALF
-657 AEADSLMK
+657 SETDALMK
-665 QAWLVIA
+665 HEWLVVA

-686 LAADFD
+686 LAADLD
-692 PTLFDTVLAEQ
+692 PALFDSVLAEQ
-703 VRNVDQL
+703 VLAIDYL

-726 VGELVLSR
+726 VGELVLSS
-734 EPLSGLDEN
+734 EPLPKLDDA
-743 ARSQALVNL
+743 ARGQALLGL

-757 LELLPWTPEL
+757 LELLGWTPEL

-773 VRLLRE
+773 VMLLRE
-779 LDTGKTSEWPDVSDS
+779 LDAQQQVSSEWPDVSDS
-794 ALLAS
+794 ALRDN
-799 LEHWLMPYL
+799 LEQWLLPYL
-808 GKVSRLSHFANLD
+808 GKVSRLSHFAQLD
-821 ISSYLHNLLP
+821 LSSMLRNLLP

-842 PQHLKVPSG
+842 PQHIQVPSG
-851 SSVRLD
+851 SSIRLD
-857 YSEHPPIL
+857 YSEQPPIL

-874 LADTPR
+874 LSDTPR
-880 IAGGRQVVKLHLL
+880 IANGRQIVKLHLL

-938 ATARI
+938 ATARA
-943 KPRK
+943 KPRKG

>member
-1 MNSLPIDDV
+1 MISLPIDAV

-15 DALANRHEAVLEA
+15 EVLHNRDEAVLEA

-94 NTRIEV
+94 TTRIEV
-100 VTEGILTRRLQDD
+100 VTEGILTRRLQSD

-126 YHERSL
+126 FHERSL
-132 DADLALALSLNGRD
+132 DADLALALSLNGRE
-146 LFRDEQPLKI
+146 LLRDEPALKI

-165 ERLAG
+165 ERLSR
-170 LLDDAPILRS
+170 LLGDAPVVRS
-180 EGRMFPVQMRWGRP
+180 EGRMHPVDIRWGRP
-194 YQVGEFIEPRLVQ
+194 FQPGEFIEPRVVDNVL
-207 TILDALQDET
+207 LALAEQP

-232 VNQQLADALGDRSDV
+232 VHQSLQDALGERPDV

-253 GELDLNAQRAA
+253 GELDLSAQRAA
-264 IDPAPAG
+264 IDPPAQG
-271 KRKVVL
+271 LRKVVL

-288 NGVRVVI
+288 DGVRVVI

-335 PGVCYRLWSEDQ
+335 PGVCYRLWSEAQHDQ
-347 HEGLAAYGSAEILAA
+347 LTAHGSAEILQA

-377 PAQLVWLDVPP
+377 PDQLRWLDQPP
-388 TAAYAQAQ
+388 AAAFAQAQ
-396 DLLQRLGAL
+396 DLLARLGAFKPGSRDNL
-405 NDDKLTAHGQK
+405 SDHGQA

-429 LLRGQDLGLAV
+429 LLRGQDLGLA
-440 TACDVA
+440 TMACDVA
-446 ALLGER
+446 GLLGER
-452 DILRGGGADLHS
+452 DIQRGGGADLHS
-464 RLALLSGEERA
+464 RLALVSGESKA
-475 RGSQGGV
+475 SRGGQGGV
-482 QRAKQLARQYRGY
+482 QRARQLARQYRG
-495 LRGRA
+495 
-500 TQPVADPEHPRWLG
+500 
-514 ALNDDKL
+514 
-521 TAHGQK
+521 
-527 MAELPA
+527 
-533 HPRIAHLLLRGQDL
+533 LLRGQ
-547 GLAATACDVAALLGE
+547 ATAA
-562 RDILRGGGADLHSR
+562 
-576 LALLSGEERARGTQ
+576 
-590 GGVQRAK
+590 
-597 QLARQYRGYLRGR
+597 
-610 ATQPVA
+610 VA
-616 DPEHPRW
+616 DPDHPRW

-629 LAYPDRVAQQRRP
+629 LAYPDRVAQQRRE
-642 GGAEYRLANGRAAVF
+642 GGAEYRLANGRAALF
-657 AEADSLMK
+657 AEVDALMK
-665 QAWLVIA
+665 CPWLVIA

-686 LAADFD
+686 LAAEFD
-692 PTLFDTVLAEQ
+692 PALLEDVLAEQ
-703 VRNVDQL
+703 VERVDVL

-715 EGVLRAERQRK
+715 EQVLRAERQTK
-726 VGELVLSR
+726 VGELIVGR
-734 EPLSGLDEN
+734 EPLPGLDDQ
-743 ARSQALVNL
+743 ARARALL
-752 VRRKG
+752 GLMRRKG
-757 LELLPWTPEL
+757 LNLLTWTPEL

-773 VRLLRE
+773 VALLRQ
-779 LDTGKTSEWPDVSDS
+779 LDLDKDGQSEWPDLGDE
-794 ALLAS
+794 ALLAT
-799 LEHWLMPYL
+799 LEDWLQPYL
-808 GKVSRLSHFANLD
+808 GKVSRLSHFAALD
-821 ISSYLHNLLP
+821 LPSILRNLLP

-837 LDELA
+837 LDEWAPAHLA
-842 PQHLKVPSG
+842 VPSG
-851 SSVRLD
+851 SNIRLD

-880 IAGGRQVVKLHLL
+880 IAQGRQQVKLHLL

-901 VTQDLANFWRSTYA
+901 VTQDLANFWRTTYA

-925 PKHYWPDDPLVAE
+925 PKLFNKLDPWVESLNNQSL
-938 ATARI
+938 T
-943 KPRK
+943 KKG

>member
-1 MNSLPIDDV
+1 MCQISK
-10 LPALR
+10 
-15 DALANRHEAVLEA
+15 LA
-28 PPGAGK
+28 
-34 TTRVP
+34 
-39 LALLNEPWLAGQT
+39 
-52 ILMLEPRR
+52 
-60 LAARAAAERLA
+60 
-71 SELGE
+71 
-76 KVGETVGY
+76 
-84 RIRLDSKVGP
+84 
-94 NTRIEV
+94 
-100 VTEGILTRRLQDD
+100 
-113 PALDGVGLLIFDE
+113 
-126 YHERSL
+126 ERSL
-132 DADLALALSLNGRD
+132 DADLALALSLNGRE

-165 ERLAG
+165 ERLAS

-180 EGRMFPVQMRWGRP
+180 EGRMYPVAMRWGRP
-194 YQVGEFIEPRLVQ
+194 FVPGEFIEPRVVQ
-207 TILDALQDET
+207 TVLDAIHDES
-217 GSVLVFLPG
+217 GSLLVFLPG

-232 VNQQLADALGDRSDV
+232 VNQQLADALGSRGDI

-253 GELDLNAQRAA
+253 GELDLAAQRAA
-264 IDPAPAG
+264 IEPAPKG
-271 KRKVVL
+271 LRKVVL

-288 NGVRVVI
+288 DGVRVVI

-347 HEGLAAYGSAEILAA
+347 HAQLAAYGSAEILQA

-377 PAQLVWLDVPP
+377 PEQLIWLDVPP
-388 TAAYAQAQ
+388 SASYAQARQ
-396 DLLQRLGAL
+396 LLERLGAL
-405 NDDKLTAHGQK
+405 HGAKLTAHGEA

-429 LLRGQDLGLAV
+429 LIRGQDLGLAEM
-440 TACDVA
+440 ACDVA

-452 DILRGGGADLHS
+452 DILRGAGADVHS
-464 RLALLSGEERA
+464 RLALLSGESRVA
-475 RGSQGGV
+475 RGGQGGV
-482 QRAKQLARQYRGY
+482 QRARQLARQYRGY
-495 LRGRA
+495 LRGKA
-500 TQPVADPEHPRWLG
+500 TQPVADP
-514 ALNDDKL
+514 D
-521 TAHGQK
+521 
-527 MAELPA
+527 
-533 HPRIAHLLLRGQDL
+533 
-547 GLAATACDVAALLGE
+547 
-562 RDILRGGGADLHSR
+562 
-576 LALLSGEERARGTQ
+576 
-590 GGVQRAK
+590 
-597 QLARQYRGYLRGR
+597 
-610 ATQPVA
+610 
-616 DPEHPRW
+616 HPRW

-629 LAYPDRVAQQRRP
+629 LAYPDRVAQQRKP
-642 GGAEYRLANGRAAVF
+642 GGAEYRLANGRAALFSEV
-657 AEADSLMK
+657 DGLMK
-665 QAWLVIA
+665 QPWLVIA

-686 LAADFD
+686 LAAEFD
-692 PTLFDTVLAEQ
+692 PGLLDNVLSEQ
-703 VRNVDQL
+703 VSVVDQL

-734 EPLSGLDEN
+734 EPLNGLDEA
-743 ARSQALVNL
+743 ARTQALVNL

-773 VRLLRE
+773 VALLRQ
-779 LDTGKTSEWPDVSDS
+779 LDLLAQGQSEWPDVSDG
-794 ALLAS
+794 ALLAG
-799 LEHWLMPYL
+799 LEDWLGPYL
-808 GKVSRLSHFANLD
+808 GRVSRLSHFANLD
-821 ISSYLHNLLP
+821 LSSIVHNLLK

-842 PQHLKVPSG
+842 PHHIKVPSG

-857 YSEHPPIL
+857 YSEQPPIL

-943 KPRK
+943 KPRKP

>member
-1 MNSLPIDDV
+1 MNSLPIDAV

-15 DALANRHEAVLEA
+15 QALADRDEAVLEA

-39 LALLNEPWLAGQT
+39 LALLHEDWLAGQT

-76 KVGETVGY
+76 RVGETVGY

-94 NTRIEV
+94 DTRIEV

-113 PALDGVGLLIFDE
+113 PSLEGVGLLIFDE
-126 YHERSL
+126 FHERSL
-132 DADLALALSLNGRD
+132 DADLALALTLNGRA

-165 ERLAG
+165 ERLSV
-170 LLDDAPILRS
+170 LLDDAPVISS
-180 EGRMFPVQMRWGRP
+180 EGRMFPVSMQWGRP
-194 YQVGEFIEPRLVQ
+194 FQPGEFIEPRVVQ
-207 TILDALQDET
+207 TVLDALGNES

-232 VNQQLADALGDRSDV
+232 VNQQLADAIGERSDV
-247 LLCPLH
+247 MLCPLH

-264 IDPAPAG
+264 IEPAPTG

-288 NGVRVVI
+288 DGVRVVV

-335 PGVCYRLWSEDQ
+335 PGVCYRLWSEAQHDQ
-347 HEGLAAYGSAEILAA
+347 LAAYGAAEILQA
-362 DLAGLALQLARWGVT
+362 DLAGLALQLARWGVE
-377 PAQLVWLDVPP
+377 PAHLTWLDLPP
-388 TAAYAQAQ
+388 AAAYAQAQ
-396 DLLQRLGAL
+396 DLLARLGAL
-405 NDDKLTAHGQK
+405 TREPGGAWKITAHGQS
-416 MAELPAHPRIAHL
+416 MAQVPAHPRIAHL
-429 LLRGQDLGLAV
+429 LLRGHELGLGAL
-440 TACDVA
+440 ACDVA

-452 DILRGGGADLHS
+452 DILRGAGADLHS
-464 RLALLSGEERA
+464 RLTLLAGAERA
-475 RGSQGGV
+475 AKGAQGGV
-482 QRAKQLARQYRGY
+482 QRARQLSRQYRGY
-495 LRGRA
+495 LRGA
-500 TQPVADPEHPRWLG
+500 ACKAVADP
-514 ALNDDKL
+514 D
-521 TAHGQK
+521 
-527 MAELPA
+527 
-533 HPRIAHLLLRGQDL
+533 
-547 GLAATACDVAALLGE
+547 
-562 RDILRGGGADLHSR
+562 
-576 LALLSGEERARGTQ
+576 
-590 GGVQRAK
+590 
-597 QLARQYRGYLRGR
+597 
-610 ATQPVA
+610 
-616 DPEHPRW
+616 HPRW

-642 GGAEYRLANGRAAVF
+642 GGAEYRLANGRAALF
-657 AEADSLMK
+657 AEPDALMK
-665 QAWLVIA
+665 QPWLVIA

-686 LAADFD
+686 LAAEFE
-692 PTLFDTVLAEQ
+692 PALFESVLAEQ
-703 VRNVDQL
+703 VTIFDQL

-715 EGVLRAERQRK
+715 EGVFRAERQRK
-726 VGELVLSR
+726 AGELIISR
-734 EPLSGLDEN
+734 EPLTGLDDS
-743 ARSQALVNL
+743 ARGQALLAL

-773 VRLLRE
+773 VGLLRQ
-779 LDTGKTSEWPDVSDS
+779 LDIQKLSESEWPDVSND
-794 ALLAS
+794 ALLAT
-799 LEHWLMPYL
+799 LEHWLLPYL
-808 GKVSRLSHFANLD
+808 SKVTRLSHFGNLD
-821 ISSYLHNLLP
+821 LSSILHNLLP

-842 PQHLKVPSG
+842 PHHLTVPSG

-857 YSEHPPIL
+857 YSESPPVL

-880 IAGGRQVVKLHLL
+880 IANGRQSVKLHLL

-925 PKHYWPDDPLVAE
+925 PKHYWPDDPLIAE
-938 ATARI
+938 PTARV

>member
-1 MNSLPIDDV
+1 MISLPIDEV

-15 DALANRHEAVLEA
+15 LALAERHEAVLEA

-39 LALLNEPWLAGQT
+39 LALLNEPWLAGQK

-94 NTRIEV
+94 DTRIEV
-100 VTEGILTRRLQDD
+100 VTEGILTRRLQHD
-113 PALDGVGLLIFDE
+113 PALEGVGLLIFDE
-126 YHERSL
+126 FHERSL
-132 DADLALALSLNGRD
+132 DADLALALSLNGRE

-165 ERLAG
+165 ERLSG
-170 LLDDAPILRS
+170 ILDDAPILRS
-180 EGRMFPVQMRWGRP
+180 EGRMYPVAMRWGRP
-194 YQVGEFIEPRLVQ
+194 FVPGEFIEPRVVQ
-207 TILDALQDET
+207 TVLDAINDES
-217 GSVLVFLPG
+217 GSLLVFLPG

-232 VNQQLADALGDRSDV
+232 VNQQLADALGSRNDI

-253 GELDLNAQRAA
+253 GELDLAAQRAA
-264 IDPAPAG
+264 IEPAPKG
-271 KRKVVL
+271 QRKVVL

-288 NGVRVVI
+288 DGVRVVI

-347 HEGLAAYGSAEILAA
+347 HAQLAAYGSAEILQA

-377 PAQLVWLDVPP
+377 PEQLIWLDMPP
-388 TAAYAQAQ
+388 SASYAQARQ
-396 DLLQRLGAL
+396 LLERLGAL
-405 NDDKLTAHGQK
+405 HGAKLTPHGEA

-429 LLRGQDLGLAV
+429 LLRGQDLGLADM
-440 TACDVA
+440 ACDVA

-452 DILRGGGADLHS
+452 DILRGAGADVHS
-464 RLALLSGEERA
+464 RLALLSGESRAA
-475 RGSQGGV
+475 RGGQGGV

-495 LRGRA
+495 LRGKA
-500 TQPVADPEHPRWLG
+500 TQPVADP
-514 ALNDDKL
+514 D
-521 TAHGQK
+521 
-527 MAELPA
+527 
-533 HPRIAHLLLRGQDL
+533 
-547 GLAATACDVAALLGE
+547 
-562 RDILRGGGADLHSR
+562 
-576 LALLSGEERARGTQ
+576 
-590 GGVQRAK
+590 
-597 QLARQYRGYLRGR
+597 
-610 ATQPVA
+610 
-616 DPEHPRW
+616 HPRW

-629 LAYPDRVAQQRRP
+629 LAYPDRVAQQRKP
-642 GGAEYRLANGRAAVF
+642 GGAEYRLANGRAALFSEV
-657 AEADSLMK
+657 DGLMK
-665 QAWLVIA
+665 QPWLVIA

-686 LAADFD
+686 LAAEFD
-692 PTLFDTVLAEQ
+692 PALLEAVLSEQ
-703 VRNVDQL
+703 VSVVDQL

-734 EPLSGLDEN
+734 EPLTGLDEA
-743 ARSQALVNL
+743 ARTRALVNL

-757 LELLPWTPEL
+757 LELMPWTPEL

-773 VRLLRE
+773 VGLLRQ
-779 LDTGKTSEWPDVSDS
+779 LDLQVQGDSEWPDVSDT
-794 ALLAS
+794 ALLSS
-799 LEHWLMPYL
+799 LEEWLAPYL
-808 GKVSRLSHFANLD
+808 GRVSRLSHFASLD
-821 ISSYLHNLLP
+821 LSSIVHNLLK

-837 LDELA
+837 LEELA
-842 PQHLKVPSG
+842 PHHIKVPSG

-943 KPRK
+943 KPRKV

>member
-1 MNSLPIDDV
+1 MNILPIDTV

-15 DALANRHEAVLEA
+15 KALSDRDEVVLEA

-39 LALLNEPWLAGQT
+39 LVLLSEPWLSGQT

-84 RIRLDSKVGP
+84 RIRLESRVGP
-94 NTRIEV
+94 ETRIEV
-100 VTEGILTRRLQDD
+100 VTEGILTRRLQED
-113 PALDGVGLLIFDE
+113 PALEGVGLVIMDE

-132 DADLALALSLNGRD
+132 DADLALALTLNGRE
-146 LFRDEQPLKI
+146 LLRDTPLKV
-156 LLMSATLEG
+156 LVMSATLEG
-165 ERLAG
+165 ERLSRM
-170 LLDDAPILRS
+170 LNDALVVRS
-180 EGRMFPVQMRWGRP
+180 EGRMFPVDIRWGRP
-194 YQVGEFIEPRLVQ
+194 WQVGEFVEPRVVQ
-207 TILDALQDET
+207 TVLQALADEP
-217 GSVLVFLPG
+217 GSLLVFLPG

-232 VNQQLADALGDRSDV
+232 VAEQLGESLAGRDEI
-247 LLCPLH
+247 LLCLLH
-253 GELDLNAQRAA
+253 GELDLSAQRAA
-264 IDPAPAG
+264 IEPAPPG

-288 NGVRVVI
+288 DGVRVVV

-309 GMTRLDTQRISR
+309 GMTRLETQRISC

-335 PGVCYRLWSEDQ
+335 PGVCYRLWSEAQ
-347 HEGLAAYGSAEILAA
+347 HEQLPAYGTAEILQA
-362 DLAGLALQLARWGVT
+362 DLAGLALQLGRWGVA
-377 PAQLVWLDVPP
+377 PEELAWLDVPP
-388 TAAYAQAQ
+388 AAAYAQARE
-396 DLLQRLGAL
+396 LLARLGAL
-405 NDDKLTAHGQK
+405 NDSGALNAHGQA

-429 LLRGQDLGLAV
+429 LLRGQALGLGSL
-440 TACDVA
+440 ACDLA

-452 DILRGGGADLHS
+452 DILRGAGADLHERTGLLAGESAGNRAS
-464 RLALLSGEERA
+464 RGA
-475 RGSQGGV
+475 V
-482 QRAKQLARQYRGY
+482 QRAKQLARQFRGY
-495 LRGRA
+495 L
-500 TQPVADPEHPRWLG
+500 
-514 ALNDDKL
+514 
-521 TAHGQK
+521 HGQPSE
-527 MAELPA
+527 A
-533 HPRIAHLLLRGQDL
+533 
-547 GLAATACDVAALLGE
+547 
-562 RDILRGGGADLHSR
+562 
-576 LALLSGEERARGTQ
+576 
-590 GGVQRAK
+590 
-597 QLARQYRGYLRGR
+597 
-610 ATQPVA
+610 VA

-629 LAYPDRVAQQRRP
+629 FAYPDRVARQRRE
-642 GGAEYRLANGRAAVF
+642 GGGEYRLANGRAAQF
-657 AEADSLMK
+657 GEPDALMK
-665 QAWLVIA
+665 EPWLVIA

-686 LAADFD
+686 LAAALD
-692 PTLFDTVLAEQ
+692 PALFESILGEQ
-703 VRNVDQL
+703 VLVHDEL

-734 EPLSGLDEN
+734 EALPGLDAE
-743 ARSQALVNL
+743 ARSRALLGL

-773 VRLLRE
+773 VNLLRR
-779 LDTGKTSEWPDVSDS
+779 LDLEGKGESEWPDVSDA

-799 LEHWLMPYL
+799 LEDWLLPYL
-808 GKVSRLSHFANLD
+808 GKVSRLAHFANLELTG
-821 ISSYLHNLLP
+821 ILHGLLP

-842 PQHLKVPSG
+842 PRTLQVPSG
-851 SSVRLD
+851 SNIRLD
-857 YSEHPPIL
+857 YSEFPPVL

-880 IAGGRQVVKLHLL
+880 ITGGRLAVKLHLL
-893 SPARRPVQ
+893 SPAQRPVQ

-938 ATARI
+938 ATARA
-943 KPRK
+943 KPRKR

>member
-1 MNSLPIDDV
+1 MISLPIDAV
-10 LPALR
+10 LPDLR
-15 DALANRHEAVLEA
+15 QALAARDEAVLEA

-39 LALLNEPWLAGQT
+39 LALLDAPWLAGQT
-52 ILMLEPRR
+52 IVMLEPRR

-94 NTRIEV
+94 KTRIEV
-100 VTEGILTRRLQDD
+100 VTEGILTRRLQAD
-113 PALDGVGLLIFDE
+113 PGLEGVGLLIFDE
-126 YHERSL
+126 FHERSL
-132 DADLALALSLNGRD
+132 DADLALALSLNGRA
-146 LFRDEQPLKI
+146 LLRDEPLKI

-165 ERLAG
+165 ERLSK
-170 LLDDAPILRS
+170 LLDDAPVVS
-180 EGRMFPVQMRWGRP
+180 SQGRMHPVDIQWGRP
-194 YQVGEFIEPRLVQ
+194 YQPGEFIEPRVVEC
-207 TILDALQDET
+207 ILQALAEQS

-232 VNQQLADALGDRSDV
+232 VHQALQESLGERPEV

-264 IDPAPAG
+264 IEPAPKG
-271 KRKVVL
+271 LRKVVL

-288 NGVRVVI
+288 DGVRVVI

-335 PGVCYRLWSEDQ
+335 PGVCYRLWSEAQHDQ
-347 HEGLAAYGSAEILAA
+347 LAAHGSAEMLQA

-377 PAQLVWLDVPP
+377 PDQLSWLDQPP
-388 TAAYAQAQ
+388 TAAYGQAQ
-396 DLLQRLGAL
+396 DLLARLGAFKPGSRDNL
-405 NDDKLTAHGQK
+405 SAHGQA

-429 LLRGQDLGLAV
+429 LLRGQELGLADM
-440 TACDVA
+440 ACDLA

-452 DILRGGGADLHS
+452 DIQRGGGADLHT
-464 RLALLSGEERA
+464 RLALLSGEGKVA
-475 RGSQGGV
+475 RGGQGGV
-482 QRAKQLARQYRGY
+482 QRARQLARQYRGQ
-495 LRGRA
+495 LGGKPRN
-500 TQPVADPEHPRWLG
+500 PVADP
-514 ALNDDKL
+514 D
-521 TAHGQK
+521 
-527 MAELPA
+527 
-533 HPRIAHLLLRGQDL
+533 
-547 GLAATACDVAALLGE
+547 
-562 RDILRGGGADLHSR
+562 HS
-576 LALLSGEERARGTQ
+576 
-590 GGVQRAK
+590 
-597 QLARQYRGYLRGR
+597 
-610 ATQPVA
+610 
-616 DPEHPRW
+616 RW

-629 LAYPDRVAQQRRP
+629 LAYPDRVARQRRE
-642 GGAEYRLANGRAAVF
+642 GGAEYRLANGRAALF
-657 AEADSLMK
+657 SEADALMK
-665 QAWLVIA
+665 QPWLVIA

-686 LAADFD
+686 LAAEFD
-692 PTLFDTVLAEQ
+692 PALFDDVLAEQ
-703 VRNVDQL
+703 VETLDLL

-715 EGVLRAERQRK
+715 EQVLRAERQRK

-734 EPLSGLDEN
+734 EPLPGLDDD
-743 ARSQALVNL
+743 ARARALLGL

-757 LELLPWTPEL
+757 LNLLTWTPEL

-773 VRLLRE
+773 VALLRE
-779 LDTGKTSEWPDVSDS
+779 LDLQKNGASEWPDLGDE

-799 LEHWLMPYL
+799 LEDWLQPYL
-808 GKVSRLSHFANLD
+808 GKVSRLSHFAALD
-821 ISSYLHNLLP
+821 LPSLLRNLLP

-842 PQHLKVPSG
+842 PVHLSVPSG
-851 SSVRLD
+851 SNIRLD
-857 YSEHPPIL
+857 YSEQPPIL

-880 IAGGRQVVKLHLL
+880 IAGGRQQVKLHLL

-901 VTQDLANFWRSTYA
+901 VTQDLANFWRTTYA

-938 ATARI
+938 ATARA
-943 KPRK
+943 KPRGT

>member
-1 MNSLPIDDV
+1 MISLPIDAV

-15 DALANRHEAVLEA
+15 EALSIRHEAVLEA

-39 LALLNEPWLAGQT
+39 LALLDEPWLAGQT

-84 RIRLDSKVGP
+84 RIRLESRVGP
-94 NTRIEV
+94 TTRIEV

-113 PALDGVGLLIFDE
+113 PALEGVGLLIFDE
-126 YHERSL
+126 FHERSL
-132 DADLALALSLNGRD
+132 DADLALALSLNGRG

-165 ERLAG
+165 ERLSS
-170 LLDDAPILRS
+170 LLDDAPVIRS
-180 EGRMFPVQMRWGRP
+180 DGRMFAVAMSWGRAFQP
-194 YQVGEFIEPRLVQ
+194 GEYIEPRVVQ
-207 TILDALQDET
+207 AVLDALGNES

-232 VNQQLADALGDRSDV
+232 VNQQLAEALGERHDIM
-247 LLCPLH
+247 LCPLH

-264 IDPAPAG
+264 IEPAPKG
-271 KRKVVL
+271 VRKVVL

-288 NGVRVVI
+288 DGVRVVI

-335 PGVCYRLWSEDQ
+335 PGVCYRLWSEAQHDQ
-347 HEGLAAYGSAEILAA
+347 LAAYGTAEILQA
-362 DLAGLALQLARWGVT
+362 DLAGLALQLSRWGVT
-377 PAQLVWLDVPP
+377 PAQLVWLDLPP
-388 TAAYAQAQ
+388 AAAYSQAQ
-396 DLLQRLGAL
+396 DLLGRLGGL
-405 NDDKLTAHGQK
+405 SQKPGEDWKLTNHGQA

-429 LLRGQDLGLAV
+429 LLRGQALGLGEL
-440 TACDVA
+440 ACDVA

-452 DILRGGGADLHS
+452 DILRGAGADLHS
-464 RLALLSGEERA
+464 RLTLLAGTERA
-475 RGSQGGV
+475 ARGAQGGV
-482 QRAKQLARQYRGY
+482 QRAKQLSRQYRG
-495 LRGRA
+495 LLQKQRDV
-500 TQPVADPEHPRWLG
+500 TNTWVSDPDHPRW
-514 ALNDDKL
+514 
-521 TAHGQK
+521 
-527 MAELPA
+527 P
-533 HPRIAHLLLRGQDL
+533 
-547 GLAATACDVAALLGE
+547 
-562 RDILRGGGADLHSR
+562 
-576 LALLSGEERARGTQ
+576 
-590 GGVQRAK
+590 
-597 QLARQYRGYLRGR
+597 
-610 ATQPVA
+610 
-616 DPEHPRW
+616 
-623 LGALLA
+623 GALLA
-629 LAYPDRVAQQRRP
+629 FAYPDRVAQQRRA
-642 GGAEYRLANGRAAVF
+642 GGAEYRLANGRAALF
-657 AEADSLMK
+657 SEADALMK
-665 QAWLVIA
+665 QPWLVVA

-686 LAADFD
+686 MAAEFD
-692 PTLFDTVLAEQ
+692 SALFDSVLAEQ
-703 VRNVDQL
+703 VTAVDHL
-710 DWDER
+710 EWDER
-715 EGVLRAERQRK
+715 EGVFRAERQRK
-726 VGELVLSR
+726 VGELILSR
-734 EPLSGLDEN
+734 EPLTGLDES
-743 ARSQALVNL
+743 ARSQALLAL

-773 VRLLRE
+773 VALLRQ
-779 LDTGKTSEWPDVSDS
+779 LDLEKQSDSEWPDVRDA

-799 LEHWLMPYL
+799 LDTWLMPYL
-808 GKVSRLSHFANLD
+808 GKVSRLAHFGNLD
-821 ISSYLHNLLP
+821 LSSILHNVLP

-842 PQHLKVPSG
+842 PHHLSVPSG

-880 IAGGRQVVKLHLL
+880 IAGGRQIIKLHLL

-925 PKHYWPDDPLVAE
+925 PKLFHKLDPWVESLNKNK
-938 ATARI
+938 I
-943 KPRK
+943 DK

>member
-1 MNSLPIDDV
+1 MISLPIDEV

-15 DALANRHEAVLEA
+15 EALATRHEAVLEA

-94 NTRIEV
+94 TTRIEV
-100 VTEGILTRRLQDD
+100 VTEGILTRRLQED
-113 PALDGVGLLIFDE
+113 PALEGVGLLIFDE

-132 DADLALALSLNGRD
+132 DADLALALSLNGRE

-170 LLDDAPILRS
+170 LLGDAPILRS
-180 EGRMFPVQMRWGRP
+180 EGRMYPVAMRWGRP
-194 YQVGEFIEPRLVQ
+194 FQPGEFIEPRLVQ
-207 TILDALQDET
+207 TVLEALNDET
-217 GSVLVFLPG
+217 GSLLVFLPG

-232 VNQQLADALGDRSDV
+232 VHQQLADALGERSTV

-253 GELDLNAQRAA
+253 GELDLAAQRAA

-271 KRKVVL
+271 QRKVVL

-288 NGVRVVI
+288 DGVRVVI

-335 PGVCYRLWSEDQ
+335 PGVCYRLWSQDQ
-347 HEGLAAYGSAEILAA
+347 HEQLAAYASAEILSA
-362 DLAGLALQLARWGVT
+362 DLAGLALQLGRWGVT
-377 PAQLVWLDVPP
+377 PGQLVWLDVPP
-388 TAAYAQAQ
+388 AAAYAQAQ
-396 DLLQRLGAL
+396 DLLERLGAL
-405 NDDKLTAHGQK
+405 QGSSPQDWQLTRHGQA

-429 LLRGQDLGLAV
+429 LLRGQALGLANM
-440 TACDVA
+440 ACDVA

-452 DILRGGGADLHS
+452 DILRGAGADLHS
-464 RLALLSGEERA
+464 RLVLLSGEERA
-475 RGSQGGV
+475 ARGAQGGV
-482 QRAKQLARQYRGY
+482 QRARQLARQYRGY
-495 LRGRA
+495 LRGKA
-500 TQPVADPEHPRWLG
+500 EQPVPDP
-514 ALNDDKL
+514 
-521 TAHGQK
+521 Q
-527 MAELPA
+527 
-533 HPRIAHLLLRGQDL
+533 
-547 GLAATACDVAALLGE
+547 
-562 RDILRGGGADLHSR
+562 
-576 LALLSGEERARGTQ
+576 
-590 GGVQRAK
+590 
-597 QLARQYRGYLRGR
+597 
-610 ATQPVA
+610 
-616 DPEHPRW
+616 HPRW

-642 GGAEYRLANGRAAVF
+642 GGAEYRLANGRAALF

-665 QAWLVIA
+665 QGWLVIA

-686 LAADFD
+686 LAAEFD
-692 PTLFDTVLAEQ
+692 PALFDSVLAEQ
-703 VRNVDQL
+703 VRCVDQL

-734 EPLSGLDEN
+734 EPLTGLDEA
-743 ARSQALVNL
+743 ARSQALANL

-773 VRLLRE
+773 VALLRQ
-779 LDTGKTSEWPDVSDS
+779 LDLDQQGDSGWPDVSDG
-794 ALLAS
+794 ALLKG

-808 GKVSRLSHFANLD
+808 GRVSRLSHFANLD
-821 ISSYLHNLLP
+821 LSSIVHNLLP

-837 LDELA
+837 LDEQA
-842 PQHLKVPSG
+842 PHHLSVPSG
-851 SSVRLD
+851 SSIRLD
-857 YSEHPPIL
+857 YSEQPPIL

-874 LADTPR
+874 LAETPR

-938 ATARI
+938 ATARA
-943 KPRK
+943 KPRKS